1 MCGSPCPAWR
11 RPRTRSPAR
20 GIHSRGQYLVSESW
34 WTGSQADFSGGLG
47 GLTEHAH
54 TETCF
59 PLYQVVNGTVR
70 FDVRSVLHNLPGNH
84 ARVRIQDGSTTLVQA
99 DTPVCSTNDCTFT
112 TTLNVN
118 LGAQATGTHE
128 IRIHTVAR
136 AGTPGSGTYS
146 KENLATNGW
155 QLCVR
160 SCTVRSTTV
169 PWPQTEGRGW
179 YDTPSID
186 VKGYINARVVS
197 PLPLTP
203 VSGRWC
209 PTVRILK
216 GGVEGADD
224 TPVNRSFASI
234 DPDFHA
240 GSAGQVILDQAGTF
254 GGSSGAPLCIETTHA
269 REWTTSA
276 VPARVLGR
284 RVPGPAVGR
293 ARRALPRGELSAL
306 TSLPRT
312 HGALRA
318 TPAWPPC
325 DPSRRSRQP
334 CRARCGWRS

>member
-1 MCGSPCPAWR
+1 MRSRTLVSMLVAACVWLALPGVAEAQNPVTCEGYPQ
-11 RPRTRSPAR
+11 PRT
-20 GIHSRGQYLVSESW
+20 YLVSESW

-112 TTLNVN
+112 TTLDVN

-240 GSAGQVILDQAGTF
+240 GSAGQVILDQSGTF
-254 GGSSGAPLCIETTHA
+254 GGSSGAPLCIETTTLANGPHRLFLRA
-269 REWTTSA
+269 YSDGA
-276 VPARVLGR
+276 F
-284 RVPGPAVGR
+284 PGQ
-293 ARRALPRGELSAL
+293 LW
-306 TSLPRT
+306 
-312 HGALRA
+312 GALVVPFRVA
-318 TPAWPPC
+318 N
-325 DPSRRSRQP
+325 
-334 CRARCGWRS
+334 